1 MKSEPE
7 KKEGARLRAPNR
19 VIFST
24 AGSTASIQ
32 DDVCEPSDAKIGN
45 IWKMISQ
52 HKWRQIKKRR
62 LQTFSLIYKMQGC
75 TIESTSIMKHR

>member
-24 AGSTASIQ
+24 AGSTAFVR

-45 IWKMISQ
+45 I
-52 HKWRQIKKRR
+52 
-62 LQTFSLIYKMQGC
+62 
-75 TIESTSIMKHR
+75 